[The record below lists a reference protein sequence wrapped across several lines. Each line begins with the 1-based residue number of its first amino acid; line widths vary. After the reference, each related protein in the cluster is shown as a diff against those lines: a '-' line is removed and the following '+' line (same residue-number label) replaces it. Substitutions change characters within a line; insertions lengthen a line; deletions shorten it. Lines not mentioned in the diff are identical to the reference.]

1 MKTSAK
7 ALMMFLA
14 LLALMVPAGQA
25 AETSPVEHLLY
36 SPEAGGMRPLYVA
49 AVFSPNG
56 GMLNLR
62 EGQSEESAM
71 MLQLKGGA
79 ILQVF
84 DDQAGDWFQVAA
96 GNQMGY
102 VMRAYLYKGEDL
114 EQVRPFTQ
122 VMSVQPP
129 RGQSQLPLL
138 ELPDDK
144 SRVLAQLDAGQGVI
158 VLGEINN
165 WRILRA
171 GSNTGYVK
179 ADYLKMEIDA
189 FGPGIQG
196 ERDYNG
202 SRHLERGATVSAVL
216 KEELFDLYTAF
227 VSLDF
232 DPGYTTLS
240 DITAFDLYIN
250 HKLIARI
257 PPHQQEGDAAP
268 RVFALEVP
276 FKHMIGAVAL
286 VPVND
291 RGEQMM
297 EEILFLREASD

>member
-1 MKTSAK
+1 M
-7 ALMMFLA
+7 
-14 LLALMVPAGQA
+14 
-25 AETSPVEHLLY
+25 
-36 SPEAGGMRPLYVA
+36 
-49 AVFSPNG
+49 
-56 GMLNLR
+56 
-62 EGQSEESAM
+62 
-71 MLQLKGGA
+71 
-79 ILQVF
+79 
-84 DDQAGDWFQVAA
+84 
-96 GNQMGY
+96 
-102 VMRAYLYKGEDL
+102 
-114 EQVRPFTQ
+114 
-122 VMSVQPP
+122 
-129 RGQSQLPLL
+129 
-138 ELPDDK
+138 
-144 SRVLAQLDAGQGVI
+144 
-158 VLGEINN
+158 LGEINN

-171 GSNTGYVK
+171 GSYTGYVK